1 MKLLAFD
8 TSSEVLSV
16 ALFDGDKLL
25 GEMKSGSF
33 TRHSASLTPALEAA
47 LKAHRVKPSMLGA
60 VAVGLGP
67 GSFTGLRVGVAAA
80 QIFAYALSCRLAGVA
95 SPAAVA
101 EPVTGFQGDIVVIQD
116 AKREKLYIAVYR
128 REAQGFRE
136 VRAPFIGTLDEAL
149 AAAGRP
155 AFFTG
160 DAAPLHREA
169 IERAGGHAETDREKI
184 FPSAVAVGR
193 LAMKGLASKK
203 GNARPILAPL
213 YLYPKD
219 CNVTL
224 PKKTHA

>member
-8 TSSEVLSV
+8 TSSEFLSV
-16 ALFDGDKLL
+16 ALFNGEKLL
-25 GEMKSGSF
+25 GETKSGSF
-33 TRHSASLTPALEAA
+33 TRHSASLTPALEAV
-47 LKAHRVKPSMLGA
+47 LKAHRVKPSMLGG

-67 GSFTGLRVGVAAA
+67 GSFTGLRVGVATA
-80 QIFAYALSCRLAGVA
+80 QIFAYAIGCRLAGVS
-95 SPAAVA
+95 SPAALA
-101 EPVTGFQGDIVVIQD
+101 ASVTGFQGDIVVIQD

-128 REAQGFRE
+128 NGPEGLREIRP
-136 VRAPFIGTLDEAL
+136 PFIGTLDEAL

-160 DAAPLHREA
+160 DAVPVHREV
-169 IERAGGHAETDREKI
+169 IERSGGCAETDREKI

-193 LAMKGLASKK
+193 LALKEFAHKK
-203 GNARPILAPL
+203 MGAWPILAPL

-224 PKKTHA
+224 PKKARA